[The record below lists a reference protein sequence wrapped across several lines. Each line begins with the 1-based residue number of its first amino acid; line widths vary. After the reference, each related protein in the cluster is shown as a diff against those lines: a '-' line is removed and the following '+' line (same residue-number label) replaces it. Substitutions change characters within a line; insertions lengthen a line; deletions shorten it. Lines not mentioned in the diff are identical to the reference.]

1 MTSLT
6 LQEDYAL
13 NPASRSQLVKDL
25 TPNTEECYLYRLRY
39 LSQQLQTGEVPV
51 TAKVL
56 EEAQALIDAAEN
68 SHVVQDSKAIEQLA
82 TQLTFLAYPIKPEHL
97 LKRLNLDPAIIQS
110 IQGHEGAEAGGDG
123 YTTDDD
129 EEGEND
135 SKSRGVETLPTAMDP
150 ALVSTETMTEKLL
163 DALQENV
170 YSVTIQPES
179 WPHLLA
185 QPRFE
190 SIVDNLSPDELFYLF
205 QSINRIF
212 SPSSLEIIN
221 KADTTRIDLFVVKI
235 LLRLYNEKKL
245 DFLDSHSQ
253 FSQLT
258 RAQLDLLKKEDPSLM
273 NNEGFVGLLEN
284 RIIPEP
290 FAVSE
295 DAAYNDW
302 LDRMVVFVDSL
313 SPKFERYK
321 VSVYLLSLSHDL
333 RKGTLDKAKFL
344 RYVVLSR
351 GQLRPKKKD
360 DKKVSVFY
368 QSESDASY
376 WTLSSWSSRITVA
389 TAEHHDEVEAEYLSH
404 FIRQAKSVTEFEPY
418 FEVDAFLKPLLARIM
433 LTSGDKDLSKWS
445 SMLSKHENL
454 SSLTK
459 QTILKFAPN
468 NPIRF
473 LPSDAVVFKLRAKN
487 APRILV
493 RVFEVKTFDYLQQ
506 HESGFIGEK
515 LNLDGLTPNWE
526 HTLVQEYPALEM
538 HDITIE
544 LPELANKRGAFVM
557 DVISNGESS
566 SAYFTKGYL
575 DFVERQSVAGHV
587 LTIIDEK
594 QQKLADK
601 CSVWTN
607 GYYYKP
613 NGDGDIIVPY
623 RKATSSSDSRVY
635 LIHDGFA
642 TRRPFTHRIEHY
654 TLDLACHVDHESLV
668 AGANSKIILKPAVL
682 IDQCVSVP
690 VNLLEQVEL
699 TIDYV
704 DTNTISAKTTV
715 PDFKIHDVDWSE
727 YTFQVPEN
735 LANLSISLSARIKV
749 ICSGDFQNLT
759 VTKKFSFESPKSD
772 ESVSFEMNGNW
783 DSVIVPGE
791 LLTVLRKN
799 PDGYRVLALG
809 KNGERRVNIP
819 LEFDIYHP
827 LGRENVKVCLRTDST
842 GQVFLGQ
849 LEDVEC
855 LTCNTTTMKWII
867 AEYNQLVYPETINS
881 VESETISI
889 PIAQGDTDAIRRIG
903 LFSTTAKSDQVN
915 DFTVLDDHTSSV
927 RYENELLS
935 IKGLK
940 AGYYVLLSGVNTR
953 VSIVVASS
961 KTARSGIQGLE
972 DFIVGSNPM
981 LELLESAKS
990 PLFISSSATN
1000 GDEQAVNIQLYNWSP
1015 ETRVCAIASK
1025 FVPYGPRAFNNL
1037 NAWKAE
1043 EPWWMD
1049 KTEQTSTALK
1059 VGRVLGEEY
1068 QYVLNR
1074 KSHSTRWAGNL
1085 LTKPST
1091 LLTPWVISDTT
1102 QSKQV
1107 MNVGIDSMPI
1117 TMCSQTAYNANPL
1130 HRALRTRQTARMTT
1144 SGRSRAPPTLNFLA
1158 NPSVALVN
1166 LIPDPATGL
1175 VSVPFSA
1182 LKDGSFLQVIASDG
1196 NQILQQSLVIPRP
1209 SAAIDF
1215 DFQKRDL
1222 RFKSLL
1228 DHTKHYIGERTGV
1241 HLDPKVPSAS
1251 GTADVSSPGAKSIT
1265 LVSNGSSSAIRV
1277 INSVSQVY
1285 DLMLTL
1291 LDAEDKRQTLTKFS
1305 FVVDWGRLSNDAKKE
1320 KFSKWNCHELNLF
1333 IYKKDKVFFDTVV
1346 APFLKNKLMKSFL
1359 DNYLI
1364 GASLDRYTSLKE
1376 FNALTC
1382 MEKCL
1387 LAQRL
1392 PALKPTVV
1400 RWMKDR
1406 AYHARGASHVKLF
1419 QTVMNSGNLKEA
1431 EEIREESDDDM
1442 GYDLFDGDT
1451 SHSGRFADTRGMDE
1465 SFDMVAPG
1473 GGASAM
1479 MAYSAPPPAAS
1490 AAPIA
1495 FKSKK
1500 KKMAIRNVSE
1510 ERMIS
1515 ESIVRNQFKPVD
1527 LTKEMGETYYYNQQD
1542 FKKYGHL
1549 DEANLFWL
1557 DLAQWDESQ
1566 GSFLSQNFVV
1576 NAGSFTDAMATL
1588 ALLDLTFR
1596 PKDASL
1602 TRSSGQSLVITSQ
1615 TPAIVFHSSTKE
1627 LLEAPV
1633 TGTVLVTQQY
1643 FEQREKTIY
1652 DEALRA
1658 QVRKYIQPGQEFRP
1672 LKSYG
1677 AHVVLMNGT
1686 PNPMKVH
1693 LELQIPQGAISIY
1706 GSLESGHDIHMSPH
1720 ATFQYEYG
1728 FYFPEQ
1734 GDFPHY
1740 PAHVS
1745 NYQDIIAFGAPNVLK
1760 VREPAPDR
1768 QETLTTTWGYILK
1781 NGTRDDILAKLE
1793 SSPFS
1798 SLPVDQLVPR
1808 LYKDRQLLRRVTSAL
1823 RARQEYD
1830 TTIWSAAFAVQ
1841 NEELIQEYL
1850 DNLNT
1855 ADFRVGDWFTSS
1867 IYTRRPHCRLEGTWD
1882 GSFKYLEY
1890 FPLINARTHKATR
1903 TATILNDKFREQ
1915 YDHLLQLL
1923 SEKPKHDADDLLI
1936 LIVYLLAQDR
1946 ISEAKDKFKELHTVV
1961 SGCNSASRDYFQ
1973 QLQYDYLW
1981 AYLSLCVEVPADT
1994 SGPGLDL
2001 DVSDVQTILDKY
2013 QDYPV
2018 ERWSKMFK
2026 EMQLYVDEINQSLAV
2041 PDPSTAAVGGHS
2053 PAVDGSSS
2061 DTDTKEH
2068 EGDDDKP
2075 EVPVTVDF
2083 NIGAES
2089 VVTVRHRGVREVT
2102 VEYYSIDAEAMF
2114 SASPLTF
2121 ADQGENNESTNS
2133 SRDGDASNSYRLVK
2147 PNGVD
2152 THTVKRAVAADGL
2165 LMIPILPQ
2173 YLNSNVMV
2181 SVTTSPP
2188 AANRTWKTY
2197 YSQTIVVQCL
2207 EQTGTIKVISKAA
2220 TSATTTAA
2228 ALENGRP
2235 IRGGYV
2241 KIYAEMKSGSAA
2253 FWKDGYTDLVGRFA
2267 YAQVSTGA
2275 DSATSNGGGGLS
2287 DVKRFVVFVDGG
2299 REGCVVKT
2307 LPVPPV

>member
-1 MTSLT
+1 MISLT

-25 TPNTEECYLYRLRY
+25 TPNTEEYYVYRLRY

-56 EEAQALIDAAEN
+56 EEVQALIDAAEN
-68 SHVVQDSKAIEQLA
+68 SHVVQDSNVIEQLA
-82 TQLTFLAYPIKPEHL
+82 TQLAFLAYPVKPDNL

-110 IQGHEGAEAGGDG
+110 IQGQEGAEAAGDG
-123 YTTDDD
+123 NTTEDD

-135 SKSRGVETLPTAMDP
+135 SESRGLENLSTAMDP
-150 ALVSTETMTEKLL
+150 TLVSTETMTEKLL
-163 DALQENV
+163 DEIQENV
-170 YSVTIQPES
+170 YNTTIPPES

-190 SIVDNLSPDELFYLF
+190 SIVDNLSSDELFNLF
-205 QSINRIF
+205 QSMNRIF

-221 KADTTRIDLFVVKI
+221 KADTTRIDLFVVKT

-245 DFLDSHSQ
+245 DFSDGYSQ

-258 RAQLDLLKKEDPSLM
+258 RAQLDLIKKEDPELM

-284 RIIPEP
+284 RIVPEP
-290 FAVSE
+290 FAASE
-295 DAAYNDW
+295 DAAYKDW
-302 LDRMVVFVDSL
+302 LDRMVVFVDGL

-321 VSVYLLSLSHDL
+321 VSVYLLSLTHDL
-333 RKGTLDKAKFL
+333 KQGTLDKAKFL

-368 QSESDASY
+368 QSDSDASY
-376 WTLSSWSSRITVA
+376 WTLSSWSSRVSAA
-389 TAEHHDEVEAEYLSH
+389 TTEHHDEVETEYLSH
-404 FIRQAKSVTEFEPY
+404 FIRQAKSAAEFEPY
-418 FEVDAFLKPLLARIM
+418 FEVDAFLRPLLARIM

-445 SMLSKHENL
+445 NMLSKHENL

-473 LPSDAVVFKLRAKN
+473 LPSDAVIFKLRAKN

-493 RVFEVKTFDYLQQ
+493 RVFEVKTFEYLQQ

-544 LPELANKRGAFVM
+544 LPELASKRGAFVM

-575 DFVERQSVAGHV
+575 DFIERQSVAGHV

-594 QQKLADK
+594 QQKLTDK

-607 GYYYKP
+607 GHYYKP
-613 NGDGDIIVPY
+613 NGDGDIIIPY
-623 RKATSSSDSRVY
+623 RKAISPSDSRIY
-635 LIHDGFA
+635 LINNGFA

-654 TLDLACHVDHESLV
+654 NLELACHVDHESLV
-668 AGANSKIILKPAVL
+668 AGANSKLVLKPVIM
-682 IDQCVSVP
+682 IDRSVNVP

-704 DTNTISAKTTV
+704 DTNAISAKTTV

-735 LANLSISLSARIKV
+735 LASLSVTLSARIKV
-749 ICSGDFQNLT
+749 ICSGDFQSLSVAKT
-759 VTKKFSFESPKSD
+759 FTFESPNSD
-772 ESVSFEMNGNW
+772 ESVNFETNGHW
-783 DSVIVPGE
+783 DYVRVPGE

-799 PDGYRVLALG
+799 SDGYRVLALG

-819 LEFDIYHP
+819 LGFDIRHP
-827 LGRENVKVCLRTDST
+827 LSQENVKAYLRTDST
-842 GQVFLGQ
+842 GQVFLGR
-849 LEDVEC
+849 LEDVES
-855 LTCNTTTMKWII
+855 LTCNNTTMNWII
-867 AEYNQLVYPETINS
+867 AEHDQLVYPETINS
-881 VESETISI
+881 IEGETVSV
-889 PIAQGDTDAIRRIG
+889 PVAQGDADAIRKIG
-903 LFSTTAKSDQVN
+903 LFSTTAKSHQTH

-927 RYENELLS
+927 HYEKGLLS

-940 AGYYVLLSGVNTR
+940 AGYYVLLSGINTR
-953 VSIVVASS
+953 ISIVVASS
-961 KTARSGIQGLE
+961 KTARSSIQGLE

-981 LELLESAKS
+981 LELLESAKLPLYIS
-990 PLFISSSATN
+990 PSASN
-1000 GDEQAVNIQLYNWSP
+1000 GGEQTVNIQLCNWSP
-1015 ETRVCAIASK
+1015 ETRVCVIASK
-1025 FVPYGPRAFNNL
+1025 FVPYGARAFNNL
-1037 NAWKAE
+1037 NALRSE

-1049 KTEQTSTALK
+1049 KTEQTTTALK
-1059 VGRVLGEEY
+1059 IGRVLGEEY

-1107 MNVGIDSMPI
+1107 MNMGVDSMPV
-1117 TMCSQTAYNANPL
+1117 TMCSIAERSADNMY
-1130 HRALRTRQTARMTT
+1130 HSLRTRQSARMTT
-1144 SGRSRAPPTLNFLA
+1144 SAHSRAPPTFNFLA

-1175 VSVPFSA
+1175 VSIPLSA

-1196 NQILQQSLVIPRP
+1196 NQILQQSLVVSRP
-1209 SAAIDF
+1209 SAVVDF
-1215 DFQKRDL
+1215 DIQKRDL

-1241 HLDPKVPSAS
+1241 NLDPKVPSVS
-1251 GTADVSSPGAKSIT
+1251 GTADASSPGTKSIT
-1265 LVSNGSSSAIRV
+1265 LASNGSSSAIRV
-1277 INSVSQVY
+1277 ISSVSQVY

-1291 LDAEDKRQTLTKFS
+1291 LDAEDKKQTLTKFS
-1305 FVVDWGRLSNDAKKE
+1305 FVADWGRLSSDAKKE

-1346 APFLKNKLMKSFL
+1346 APFLKNKLMKSFM

-1364 GASLDRYTSLKE
+1364 GAPLDSYTSLKE

-1387 LAQRL
+1387 LAHRL

-1406 AYHARGASHVKLF
+1406 VYNARGASHVKLF

-1442 GYDLFDGDT
+1442 GFGLFDGET
-1451 SHSGRFADTRGMDE
+1451 TTEFISKEMADE
-1465 SFDMVAPG
+1465 SFDMVSAAPG

-1479 MAYSAPPPAAS
+1479 SAYSAAPPAPS
-1490 AAPIA
+1490 AALPM
-1495 FKSKK
+1495 FKSKR
-1500 KKMAIRNVSE
+1500 KMAINNVSE
-1510 ERMIS
+1510 ERMRS
-1515 ESIVRNQFKPVD
+1515 ERIARNQFKPVD
-1527 LTKEMGETYYYNQQD
+1527 LTKEMGETYYYDQQD
-1542 FKKYGHL
+1542 FKKYGHF

-1557 DLAQWDESQ
+1557 DLAQWDESK

-1576 NAGSFTDAMATL
+1576 NAGCFTDAMATL
-1588 ALLDLTFR
+1588 ALLDLAFR

-1602 TRSSGQSLVITSQ
+1602 TRSSDQSLVITSQ

-1643 FEQREKTIY
+1643 FEQCEKTTY
-1652 DEALRA
+1652 DEVLMT

-1672 LKSYG
+1672 LESYG

-1693 LELQIPQGAISIY
+1693 LEVQIPQGAISIY
-1706 GSLESGHDIHMSPH
+1706 GSLESGHDIHLSPH
-1720 ATFQYEYG
+1720 ATFQYSYG

-1745 NYQDIIAFGAPNVLK
+1745 NYQDIIAFGVPNVLK
-1760 VREPAPDR
+1760 VREPTPDR

-1793 SSPFS
+1793 SSPYS

-1808 LYKDRQLLRRVTSAL
+1808 LYKDRQLLKRVTSAL

-1830 TTIWSAAFAVQ
+1830 NAIWSAAFAVQ
-1841 NEELIQEYL
+1841 NDELIKEYL
-1850 DNLNT
+1850 DNRNT
-1855 ADFRVGDWFTSS
+1855 ADFRMGDWFTSS

-1882 GSFKYLEY
+1882 DAFKYLEY
-1890 FPLINARTHKATR
+1890 FPLINSRTHKATR

-1915 YDHLLQLL
+1915 YDHFLRLL
-1923 SEKPKHDADDLLI
+1923 SEKPKHDANDLLI

-1946 ISEAKDKFKELHTVV
+1946 ISEAKDKFKELHT
-1961 SGCNSASRDYFQ
+1961 D
-1973 QLQYDYLW
+1973 
-1981 AYLSLCVEVPADT
+1981 
-1994 SGPGLDL
+1994 
-2001 DVSDVQTILDKY
+2001 
-2013 QDYPV
+2013 
-2018 ERWSKMFK
+2018 
-2026 EMQLYVDEINQSLAV
+2026 
-2041 PDPSTAAVGGHS
+2041 
-2053 PAVDGSSS
+2053 
-2061 DTDTKEH
+2061 
-2068 EGDDDKP
+2068 
-2075 EVPVTVDF
+2075 
-2083 NIGAES
+2083 
-2089 VVTVRHRGVREVT
+2089 
-2102 VEYYSIDAEAMF
+2102 
-2114 SASPLTF
+2114 
-2121 ADQGENNESTNS
+2121 
-2133 SRDGDASNSYRLVK
+2133 
-2147 PNGVD
+2147 
-2152 THTVKRAVAADGL
+2152 
-2165 LMIPILPQ
+2165 
-2173 YLNSNVMV
+2173 
-2181 SVTTSPP
+2181 
-2188 AANRTWKTY
+2188 
-2197 YSQTIVVQCL
+2197 
-2207 EQTGTIKVISKAA
+2207 
-2220 TSATTTAA
+2220 
-2228 ALENGRP
+2228 
-2235 IRGGYV
+2235 
-2241 KIYAEMKSGSAA
+2241 
-2253 FWKDGYTDLVGRFA
+2253 
-2267 YAQVSTGA
+2267 
-2275 DSATSNGGGGLS
+2275 
-2287 DVKRFVVFVDGG
+2287 
-2299 REGCVVKT
+2299 
-2307 LPVPPV
+2307 